1 MIEIFVTMG
10 LFFLAVGTI
19 GLIRFP
25 DTLNRMHATSK
36 ASTLGVAFTIGA
48 GAVKFYPSGAY
59 LSALL
64 AVFFMFMTAPTGAH
78 MIARSTYRQDIRGMD
93 VVRSVEGANEEW
105 RHKEEG
111 EVAKKDRAKPLKEFL
126 KS

>member
-1 MIEIFVTMG
+1 MRKTVAVLAMIFG
-10 LFFLAVGTI
+10 
-19 GLIRFP
+19 
-25 DTLNRMHATSK
+25 S
-36 ASTLGVAFTIGA
+36 

-64 AVFFMFMTAPTGAH
+64 ALLFMFMTAPTGAH

-105 RHKEEG
+105 KHSDRNHTLDEYEQRP
-111 EVAKKDRAKPLKEFL
+111 EVEVNKRKA
-126 KS
+126 